1 MRFGTFVYFL
11 ILLGTIEYLCVLQDT
26 LRFRVTILI
35 TLTSKQSLWL
45 DIQLIQISLQ
55 FYLAL
60 LAVLAILVLLL
71 LSNSIV

>member
-1 MRFGTFVYFL
+1 M
-11 ILLGTIEYLCVLQDT
+11 
-26 LRFRVTILI
+26 
-35 TLTSKQSLWL
+35 WL
-45 DIQLIQISLQ
+45 DIQPMQISLH